1 MAVQQDSLPV
11 LLPDSVK
18 QDSSA
23 QRSDSIEAPVET
35 KELKAKVLQKDTTE
49 VYPNFFHTNHSA
61 DLYPKAAVE
70 DADNWI
76 IPLLL
81 GIFFLAAIIHT
92 VFSKASKGIFNALF
106 KRDGLRKLMEEENI
120 IQRRTLLLSLSLY
133 LLIVP
138 IFIFQVAQHFH
149 LTTAF
154 VPFLPPYAQ
163 LLLIS
168 AGLLGCKVF
177 SIHLLGY
184 LFNCRVEAGNYTV
197 GIIVMSSLLGLSLIP
212 TTLGVKLS
220 TGEMEVYFILSGIAF
235 LALSYLISLGIG
247 ISAGLRSSVLSKF
260 HLILYFCTLEILP
273 VILIIKAVR
282 NIL

>member
-11 LLPDSVK
+11 LLPDSIK
-18 QDSSA
+18 QDSTV
-23 QRSDSIEAPVET
+23 QGSDSTRTAEKLLKPVT
-35 KELKAKVLQKDTTE
+35 KEPAKDSAA
-49 VYPNFFHTNHSA
+49 VYPNFFHTNHSS
-61 DLYPKAAVE
+61 DLYPSPALE
-70 DADNWI
+70 DRDNWI

-92 VFSKASKGIFNALF
+92 VFSKASRGIFNALF

-120 IQRRTLLLSLSLY
+120 IQKRTLMLSLSLF
-133 LLIVP
+133 LLIFPV
-138 IFIFQVAQHFH
+138 FIYQLANHFE

-168 AGLLGCKVF
+168 AGLLGFKVF

-184 LFNCRVEAGNYTV
+184 LFNCKTEAGNYNV
-197 GIIVMSSLLGLSLIP
+197 GILVMYSFLGLLLIP
-212 TTLGVKLS
+212 VTLGIKLS
-220 TGEMEVYFILSGIAF
+220 TGEIEVYFTLAGIAF
-235 LALSYLISLGIG
+235 FALSYLISLGIG
-247 ISAGLRSSVLSKF
+247 ISAGLRSSALSKF

-273 VILIIKAVR
+273 VILIVKAVR